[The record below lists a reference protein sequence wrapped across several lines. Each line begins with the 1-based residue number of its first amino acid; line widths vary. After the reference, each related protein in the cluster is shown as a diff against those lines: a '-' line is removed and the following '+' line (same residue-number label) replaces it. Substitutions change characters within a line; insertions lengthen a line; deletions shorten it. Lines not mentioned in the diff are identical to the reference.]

1 MALPKEN
8 PEVENQLEGFVSKPD
23 ESAASAATQLDPL
36 LTLLFDLKI
45 IASSKQQNP
54 EPEPDSSSKNRQA
67 GALGGSMDLLSISS
81 AQPEEIAA
89 QHNPEPKGDSS
100 GKNSQSG
107 ALGGSIDLLNISAAQ
122 SEEIAAQQNREP
134 EGDSSGKNSQSV
146 ALGGSIDLL
155 SISAAQPEEIA
166 AQQNREPEG
175 DSSGKNSQS
184 GALGGLMDLLGISS
198 AQPSAQPEEIAA
210 VPETASRQPDATD
223 SPAVADESKSW
234 LFATHKL
241 NTSELERNYS
251 SAKTIDISAD
261 VSDLERESP
270 PLQELP
276 DLTISDSPQYVQG
289 EKSQDSDTAV
299 ENSPIPQTLTPPA
312 ATAPNSSVSG
322 LSQPSQ
328 KIYADAS
335 VASIEPKRQSQE
347 QPIPLSQRSEI
358 LGDIK
363 QDFNEADSAMGRL
376 QNLIFGSQM
385 SDIEQVKNLLAE
397 TDLPG
402 VRNLLASID
411 SKLGKLEHQIYDPQE
426 LIALM
431 LPWIA
436 EILSRK
442 IADSREEVVNA
453 IVPIIDEVIRAKTV
467 ENRQAMSS
475 AIGELLPDALAQ
487 QIENSPADIARAI
500 APEMGLA
507 IKEQIRLDQESIA
520 QALAPEMGKAIT
532 AQIALERDSM
542 VDALYPVIGS
552 TISRYMAEAIKTINE
567 KVSNSL
573 SIEGVGRKI
582 RSQVQ
587 GVSEAELILRESI
600 PFTVQAAFLIHKAS
614 GLVISEVQHAGSYQ
628 LEAEM
633 VAGMLTAI
641 RSFVNECIVQPGEIS
656 ELNLIEYGDSKIMLE
671 VAGYCYM
678 AVVIK
683 GEPPQSFINK
693 LRKTVTNLIL
703 NYAKLIHEF
712 NGDPGTIPDSLHPFI
727 QSLFDPVEREK
738 SKKPPFVLIGVTIA
752 ALTLILTPWGIHQH
766 RRSIDRPL
774 ATNAALALASTP
786 ELSIYRLNAEV
797 EGNTLK
803 LTGKLPNSELR
814 AKAGKIA
821 ASSVPNLQLDNQII
835 AVDVPPDPLLTAGE
849 VKRITAVLNRL
860 SGVSISSR
868 YGDRKVTVEGTVMDG
883 ADSQKIAQ
891 SLKQIP
897 GVESVV
903 STVKLDPLKI
913 ATRIYFDQ
921 GTTTLDSASEEIIAS
936 VKSFMDQ
943 YPQKQIKIIGHSDR
957 TGELAINQRLSLQ
970 RAAAVRDA
978 LVRQGADPKRLLAV
992 GSLNPPPGVEPNQPL
1007 LLSRCVVFEP
1017 ITKSANSK

>member
-45 IASSKQQNP
+45 IAGSKQQNP
-54 EPEPDSSSKNRQA
+54 ESEADSSGKNGQA
-67 GALGGSMDLLSISS
+67 GALGGSIDLLSISS

-89 QHNPEPKGDSS
+89 QQNPEPEAASSSGKNSQAGTLGGLMDLLSISSAQPQEIAAQHNSEPEADSS
-100 GKNSQSG
+100 GKNSQ
-107 ALGGSIDLLNISAAQ
+107 A
-122 SEEIAAQQNREP
+122 
-134 EGDSSGKNSQSV
+134 
-146 ALGGSIDLL
+146 
-155 SISAAQPEEIA
+155 
-166 AQQNREPEG
+166 
-175 DSSGKNSQS
+175 

-198 AQPSAQPEEIAA
+198 AQPEEIAA
-210 VPETASRQPDATD
+210 VPETGSCQPDSTA
-223 SPAVADESKSW
+223 SPAVADESHNL

-251 SAKTIDISAD
+251 SAKTIDVSAD

-270 PLQELP
+270 SLQAFP
-276 DLTISDSPQYVQG
+276 DLTISDSPQYVQR
-289 EKSQDSDTAV
+289 EKSQDSADTAV
-299 ENSPIPQTLTPPA
+299 ENSPIPQTLAPPA
-312 ATAPNSSVSG
+312 ATDPNSSVSG

-335 VASIEPKRQSQE
+335 VASIEPNRESQE

-358 LGDIK
+358 IGDIK
-363 QDFNEADSAMGRL
+363 QEFNEADSAMGRL

-385 SDIEQVKNLLAE
+385 SDIEQLKNLLAE

-402 VRNLLASID
+402 VCNLLASID
-411 SKLGKLEHQIYDPQE
+411 SKLEKLEHQIYDPQE

-467 ENRQAMSS
+467 ENKQAMSS

-552 TISRYMAEAIKTINE
+552 TISKYMAEAIKTINE

-573 SIEGVGRKI
+573 SMEGVGRKI

-600 PFTVQAAFLIHKAS
+600 PFTVQAALLIHKAS
-614 GLVISEVQHAGSYQ
+614 GLVISEVQHPAGNYQ

-693 LRKTVTNLIL
+693 LRQTLTNLIL

-712 NGDPGTIPDSLHPFI
+712 NGDPGTIPDSVHPFI

-752 ALTLILTPWGIHQH
+752 ALTLISTPWVIYQH

-786 ELSIYRLNAEV
+786 ELAVYRLNADV

-803 LTGKLPNSELR
+803 LTGNLPNPELR
-814 AKAGKIA
+814 EKAAKIA
-821 ASSVPNLQLDNQII
+821 ASTAPNLKLDNQIV
-835 AVDVPPDPLLTAGE
+835 AVDVPPDPVLTAGE
-849 VKRITAVLNRL
+849 VQRITAVLNRL

-868 YGDRKVTVEGTVMDG
+868 YGDRKVTVEGTVME
-883 ADSQKIAQ
+883 AVDSQKIAQ

-957 TGELAINQRLSLQ
+957 TGELVINQRLSLQ
-970 RAAAVRDA
+970 RATAVRDA
-978 LVRQGADPKRLLAV
+978 LLRQGANPKRLLAV
-992 GSLNPPPGVEPNQPL
+992 GSQNPPPGVEPNQPL
-1007 LLSRCVVFEP
+1007 LLSRCVLFEP
-1017 ITKSANSK
+1017 ITKIVNSK

>member
-8 PEVENQLEGFVSKPD
+8 PEVENQLEGFVSQPD
-23 ESAASAATQLDPL
+23 ESAADAATQLEPL
-36 LTLLFDLKI
+36 LNLLVDLKI
-45 IASSKQQNP
+45 IAGSKQQNP
-54 EPEPDSSSKNRQA
+54 
-67 GALGGSMDLLSISS
+67 
-81 AQPEEIAA
+81 
-89 QHNPEPKGDSS
+89 
-100 GKNSQSG
+100 
-107 ALGGSIDLLNISAAQ
+107 
-122 SEEIAAQQNREP
+122 EP
-134 EGDSSGKNSQSV
+134 EGDSSGKNGQ
-146 ALGGSIDLL
+146 A
-155 SISAAQPEEIA
+155 
-166 AQQNREPEG
+166 
-175 DSSGKNSQS
+175 
-184 GALGGLMDLLGISS
+184 GALGGLMDLLGISEQEQQEIAAVGPETRS
-198 AQPSAQPEEIAA
+198 RQSEGDSSGKNNQAGALGGLMDLLGISEQEPEEIAA
-210 VPETASRQPDATD
+210 VGPATGARQPESTD
-223 SPAVADESKSW
+223 SPAVAGESKSW

-241 NTSELERNYS
+241 NTSELEKNYS

-270 PLQELP
+270 LQELP
-276 DLTISDSPQYVQG
+276 LTISDSPQHLQG
-289 EKSQDSDTAV
+289 EKSQDSDTAIGD
-299 ENSPIPQTLTPPA
+299 SPIPQTLAPTA
-312 ATAPNSSVSG
+312 ATDRNSPARG
-322 LSQPSQ
+322 LSQPSE
-328 KIYADAS
+328 KIYADPS
-335 VASIEPKRQSQE
+335 VASIEPKPQSQA
-347 QPIPLSQRSEI
+347 QPTPLSQRSEI
-358 LGDIK
+358 LGEIK
-363 QDFNEADSAMGRL
+363 QDFSEADSAMGRL

-487 QIENSPADIARAI
+487 QIKDSPADIARAI

-552 TISRYMAEAIKTINE
+552 TISKYMAEAIKTINE

-573 SIEGVGRKI
+573 SMEGVGRKI

-600 PFTVQAAFLIHKAS
+600 PFAVQAAFLIHKAS
-614 GLVISEVQHAGSYQ
+614 GLVISEAQHSGNYQ
-628 LEAEM
+628 LESEM

-678 AVVIK
+678 AVIIK

-693 LRKTVTNLIL
+693 VRQTVTTLIL

-712 NGDPGTIPDSLHPFI
+712 NGDPGTIPDSLHPLI
-727 QSLFDPVEREK
+727 ESLFEPLEK
-738 SKKPPFVLIGVTIA
+738 QKSTKLPIALIGMSMA
-752 ALTLILTPWGIHQH
+752 AMSLILVPWGIYQS
-766 RRSIDRPL
+766 RSSVDRNL

-786 ELSIYRLNAEV
+786 ELAVYRLNAEV

-803 LTGKLPNSELR
+803 LTGKLPNPELR
-814 AKAGKIA
+814 AKAAKIA
-821 ASSVPNLQLDNQII
+821 ASTVPNLKLDNKIV
-835 AVDVPPDPLLTAGE
+835 AVDVPPDPVLTAGE
-849 VKRITAVLNRL
+849 VQRITAVLNRL

-868 YGDRKVTVEGTVMDG
+868 YGDRKVTVEGTVMEG

-897 GVESVV
+897 GVQSVV

-921 GTTTLDSASEEIIAS
+921 GSTTLDSTSGAILAS

-943 YPQKQIKIIGHSDR
+943 YPQKHIKIIGHSDR
-957 TGELAINQRLSLQ
+957 TGELVTNQQLSIQ

-978 LVRQGADPKRLLAV
+978 LVRQGADPKRLQALA
-992 GSLNPPPGVEPNQPL
+992 SPNPPAGVEPNQPL
-1007 LLSRCVVFEP
+1007 LLSRCVLFEP
-1017 ITKSANSK
+1017 ITKIVNSK